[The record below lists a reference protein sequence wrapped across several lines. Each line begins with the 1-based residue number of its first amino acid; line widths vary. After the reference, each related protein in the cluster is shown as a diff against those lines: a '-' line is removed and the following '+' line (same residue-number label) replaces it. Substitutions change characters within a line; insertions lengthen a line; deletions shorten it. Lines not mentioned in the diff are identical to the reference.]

1 MTKEHGRAAE
11 SSTGTSVR
19 LSRTYSRLLLRR
31 PPRFT
36 RIQSRAFVVLSLGL
50 VSIGNSLSCQSGTPA
65 DKPSQDRIELSYHVK
80 AIKRDSAGQYTMS
93 GTVSGERQGRA
104 TLVFG
109 FDEGSSGQAG
119 KALVHSSWVVTTVPA
134 SESFKAK
141 LSGTA
146 EVVSGQTHLVGKIT
160 EGAGKGRRVETK
172 SRLLNFGPNRSL
184 SDIDGNMIIYGK

>member
-1 MTKEHGRAAE
+1 M
-11 SSTGTSVR
+11 
-19 LSRTYSRLLLRR
+19 
-31 PPRFT
+31 FT
-36 RIQSRAFVVLSLGL
+36 RTQSRAFVVVSLGL
-50 VSIGNSLSCQSGTPA
+50 VSIGNLLSFQNGTPA

-93 GTVSGERQGRA
+93 GTVSGDRKGRA

-119 KALVHSSWVVTTVPA
+119 KTLVHSSWVVTSVPA

-141 LSGTA
+141 LSGTVEA
-146 EVVSGQTHLVGKIT
+146 VSGQTHLVGKIT

-184 SDIDGNMIIYGK
+184 SDIDGNMTIDAK

>member
-1 MTKEHGRAAE
+1 M
-11 SSTGTSVR
+11 
-19 LSRTYSRLLLRR
+19 
-31 PPRFT
+31 FT
-36 RIQSRAFVVLSLGL
+36 RIQSCAFVVLGLGL
-50 VSIGNSLSCQSGTPA
+50 VPIASSLNGQSVSPA
-65 DKPSQDRIELSYHVK
+65 DKPSQDKIELSYHVK

-93 GTVSGERQGRA
+93 GTVNGELQGRA

-119 KALVHSSWVVTTVPA
+119 KALVHSYWVVKAEPA

-160 EGAGKGRRVETK
+160 EGANEGRRVETR
-172 SRLLNFGPNRSL
+172 SRLLNFGPNHSL
-184 SDIDGNMIIYGK
+184 SDIDGNMTIDGK

>member
-1 MTKEHGRAAE
+1 M
-11 SSTGTSVR
+11 
-19 LSRTYSRLLLRR
+19 
-31 PPRFT
+31 FT
-36 RIQSRAFVVLSLGL
+36 RIQSRALVVLSLGL
-50 VSIGNSLSCQSGTPA
+50 IPIGNSLNGQNVTRADQS
-65 DKPSQDRIELSYHVK
+65 SQDKIELSYHVK

-104 TLVFG
+104 TVVFG

-119 KALVHSSWVVTTVPA
+119 RALVHSYWVVKAVPA

-160 EGAGKGRRVETK
+160 EGANKGRRVETS
-172 SRLLNFGPNRSL
+172 SRLLNFGPNHSL
-184 SDIDGNMIIYGK
+184 SDIDGNMTIDGK

>member
-1 MTKEHGRAAE
+1 M
-11 SSTGTSVR
+11 
-19 LSRTYSRLLLRR
+19 
-31 PPRFT
+31 FT
-36 RIQSRAFVVLSLGL
+36 RIQSRALVVLSLGL
-50 VSIGNSLSCQSGTPA
+50 VPIGNSLNAQNVTRA
-65 DKPSQDRIELSYHVK
+65 DESSQDKIVLSYHVK

-93 GTVSGERQGRA
+93 GAVSGERQGRA

-119 KALVHSSWVVTTVPA
+119 KALVHSYWVVRAVPA

-160 EGAGKGRRVETK
+160 EGANKGRRVETR

-184 SDIDGNMIIYGK
+184 SDIDGNMIIDGK